1 MFHPRARTFG
11 VRSATIAMLLAVPFA
26 ISACTGGS
34 GSATTPTVPMP
45 KNIVSIMVRV
55 TGTITLGTPTSLN
68 VTVSPLNV
76 SGVTLTGTYPEAIA
90 LADSDTTGSTT
101 LSTATLTNSSQ
112 TVTLAYNGSGA
123 FKGATIT
130 ATATGA
136 TPGTFNVTTGASC
149 SPITYGAN
157 VIQGYYPCMLQ
168 NAYNLDI
175 TAGTGQTIAVV
186 DAYDD
191 PNAEA
196 DLGVYRTTFGLSACT
211 TANGCFK
218 KVAQN
223 GSTTYPTAD
232 TGWAGE
238 ESLDLDMVSAVCPNC
253 HIILVEANSSGNTD
267 LYTAENEAV
276 TLGATEISNSWS
288 GDEYAGET
296 TDDTNYFNHPGVPIT
311 AASGDNGYSNNEG
324 HAAPQYPAASPYVT
338 AVGGTS
344 LNPAANTRGWTETV
358 WNEFAVGAGATGSGC
373 SIYEAKPAWQHD
385 TGCTTRVYND
395 VAANG
400 DPQTGV
406 AVYDTYNSGGWG
418 EVGGTSEATPI
429 VAGMYALAGN
439 GATIDN
445 GSYPYLNP
453 GHLNDVTSGD
463 NVTGDPSGPVSCPV
477 GQAYVCTAGVGYDG
491 PTGMGTP
498 DGTGGM
504 KSLLAHRPMLAAVRA
519 VMTPKGL
526 PQRRLCPLPAPGHM
540 ACDAIVVVG
549 AH

>member
-1 MFHPRARTFG
+1 MFYRGARKHG
-11 VRSATIAMLLAVPFA
+11 VRSATVVALLAVPFV

-34 GSATTPTVPMP
+34 GSATTPTIPMR
-45 KNIVSIMVRV
+45 KSIASISVQT
-55 TGTITLGTPTSLN
+55 TGTITLGTPTTLN
-68 VTVSPLNV
+68 LTVAALNV

-90 LADSDTTGSTT
+90 LTDSDTTGSTT
-101 LSTATLTNSSQ
+101 LSTATLTSSSQ
-112 TVTLAYNGSGA
+112 SVTLSYNGSGA

-136 TPGTFNVTTGASC
+136 TPGTLAVNTGATC
-149 SPITYGAN
+149 SAIASGGST
-157 VIQGYYPCMLQ
+157 IQGYYPCMLQ
-168 NAYNLDI
+168 SAYNLDVA
-175 TAGTGQTIAVV
+175 AGTGQTIAVV

-196 DLGVYRTTFGLSACT
+196 DLGVYRSTFGLSACT
-211 TANGCFK
+211 TANGCFR

-223 GSTTYPTAD
+223 GSATYPTANS
-232 TGWAGE
+232 GWAGE

-253 HIILVEANSSGNTD
+253 HIILVEANSSGNSD
-267 LYTAENEAV
+267 LYIAENEAV

-296 TDDTNYFNHPGVPIT
+296 SDDTYFNHPGVPIT
-311 AASGDNGYSNNEG
+311 AASGDNGYSNDEG
-324 HAAPQYPAASPYVT
+324 KAAPQYPAASPYVT

-344 LNPAANTRGWTETV
+344 LNPAANTRGWTEVV
-358 WNEFAVGAGATGSGC
+358 WNEFAIGAGATGSGC
-373 SIYEAKPAWQHD
+373 SIYEAKPTWQHD

-453 GHLNDVTSGD
+453 QHLNDVTSGD
-463 NVTGDPSGPVSCPV
+463 NVTGDPSGPVSCPT

-491 PTGMGTP
+491 PSGMGTP

-504 KSLLAHRPMLAAVRA
+504 KSLLVHRPTLAAVRA
-519 VMTPKGL
+519 VMAPKGL

-540 ACDAIVVVG
+540 ACDAIVLVG